1 VTPERPA
8 LAERIMRFALLLLLS
23 FMVAGVSTWALG
35 ATWEAIGGG
44 EMSVHGWIALA
55 LGILGTSGLAWGLMA
70 LAFLSHREG
79 WDDRVNNSLDPGRP
93 PDHDR

>member
-1 VTPERPA
+1 MTPERPA

-35 ATWEAIGGG
+35 ATWKAIGGG